1 MTTQADPP
9 TPSSPPSRTLDRA
22 EALYDL
28 ERYEQ
33 AAALAAQHLAQHPD
47 DAPALALLARCRRHL
62 GDRGEALRLA
72 DEALRADPEL
82 PSAWFL
88 RADLLAHG
96 PAGGPQW
103 AAAED
108 AARRGLALVPWHW
121 SGYHVL
127 GTILSRSGHPARR
140 REAYALALRSVELG
154 PEEDATHFLLGL
166 TAYQLKDYRT
176 AERAYENALRLN
188 PESSE
193 AHNNLSL
200 LHLRR
205 RWYRRGAWTRAAE
218 GFVDSAALDLEDR
231 EARFNLETMAW
242 GTAAGA
248 RWVALGGFMAAAI
261 GSARLRTGGTGTGAV
276 LAEAVGVT
284 VFLALWGGW
293 ALWTLR
299 RVPPRLRRPLLLIS
313 RGCPPV
319 LWMAGAV
326 ALLGLESAV
335 ALALPTASAGVLAGL
350 GAPLFWGVVLTYW
363 ISRSALNR
371 RAPGRR

>member
-1 MTTQADPP
+1 MTTPP
-9 TPSSPPSRTLDRA
+9 PHPLTLERA

-33 AAALAAQHLAQHPD
+33 AAALVSAHLAGHPD
-47 DAPALALLARCRRHL
+47 DGPALALLARCRRHL
-62 GDRGEALRLA
+62 GDHGEALRLA

-88 RADLLAHG
+88 RADLLSNGRNHG
-96 PAGGPQW
+96 D
-103 AAAED
+103 AEA
-108 AARRGLALVPWHW
+108 AARRGLALIPHHW

-127 GTILSRSGHPARR
+127 ASILDRSGNPARR
-140 REAYALALRSVELG
+140 PEAYSLARHAVQLG
-154 PEEDATHFLLGL
+154 PEEDATHFLVGL
-166 TAYQLKDYRT
+166 LAYRMGDHRT
-176 AERAYENALRLN
+176 AEQAYENALRLN

-248 RWVALGGFMAAAI
+248 RWVALAGFFAAAV
-261 GSARLRTGGTGTGAV
+261 GSAQLRGGSSGTPAVVAELVGAGV
-276 LAEAVGVT
+276 L
-284 VFLALWGGW
+284 LALWTGW
-293 ALWTLR
+293 LLWMRR

-313 RGCPPV
+313 RRCPPV

-326 ALLGLESAV
+326 GLLGLHSV
-335 ALALPTASAGVLAGL
+335 LTLALPGAGAGFVAAL
-350 GAPLFWGVVLTYW
+350 GTPLFWAVVVTYW
-363 ISRSALNR
+363 VSRSALGR
-371 RAPGRR
+371 RAPGR

>member
-1 MTTQADPP
+1 MTTPSTPP
-9 TPSSPPSRTLDRA
+9 ASEPATLRRA

-33 AAALAAQHLAQHPD
+33 AAALTARHLAQHPD

-62 GDRGEALRLA
+62 GDRAEALRLA
-72 DEALRADPEL
+72 DEALRADPGL

-108 AARRGLALVPWHW
+108 AARRGLALVPHHW

-127 GTILSRSGHPARR
+127 GTILARSDAPARR
-140 REAYALALRSVELG
+140 GEAYALALRSVELG

-166 TAYQLKDYRT
+166 TAYRLKDYRT

-188 PESSE
+188 PQSSE

-205 RWYRRGAWTRAAE
+205 RWFTRGAWTRAAE
-218 GFVDSAALDLEDR
+218 GFVDSAALDLDDR

-248 RWVALGGFMAAAI
+248 RWVALGGFMAAGI
-261 GSARLRTGGTGTGAV
+261 GSAQLRGGGTGTGPV
-276 LAEAVGVT
+276 VAEVVGVAA
-284 VFLALWGGW
+284 FLALWGGW
-293 ALWTLR
+293 VLWMGR
-299 RVPPRLRRPLLLIS
+299 RVPPRLRRPMLLIS
-313 RGCPPV
+313 RTCPPV

-326 ALLGLESAV
+326 GLLGLHSLAT
-335 ALALPTASAGVLAGL
+335 LALPTLDGGVVAGFG
-350 GAPLFWGVVLTYW
+350 GPLFWAVVITYW
-363 ISRSALNR
+363 VSRSALKR

>member
-1 MTTQADPP
+1 MTTPQPR
-9 TPSSPPSRTLDRA
+9 SLDRA

-28 ERYEQ
+28 ERYDQ
-33 AAALAAQHLAQHPD
+33 AAALTAQHLAHHPD
-47 DAPALALLARCRRHL
+47 DARALGLLARCRRHL
-62 GDRGEALRLA
+62 GDRTEALRLA
-72 DEALRADPEL
+72 DEALRADPQL

-108 AARRGLALVPWHW
+108 SARRGLALVPNHW
-121 SGYHVL
+121 TGYHVL
-127 GTILSRSGHPARR
+127 GTILMRSENPARR
-140 REAYALALRSVELG
+140 HEAYALALRSVELG

-166 TAYQLKDYRT
+166 AAYHLGDHAT

-188 PESSE
+188 PASSE

-205 RWYRRGAWTRAAE
+205 RFRRRGAWTRAAE
-218 GFVDSAALDLEDR
+218 GFVDSAALDLDDR

-248 RWVALGGFMAAAI
+248 RWVALAGFLAASV
-261 GSARLRTGGTGTGAV
+261 GSAQLRTGGTGTGAV
-276 LAEAVGVT
+276 VAEAVGVA

-293 ALWTLR
+293 ALWMLR

-326 ALLGLESAV
+326 ALLGLESAAV
-335 ALALPTASAGVLAGL
+335 LALPTAGAGVVAGL
-350 GAPLFWGVVLTYW
+350 GGPLFWAVVITYW
-363 ISRSALNR
+363 VSRSALKR

>member
-1 MTTQADPP
+1 MTGPGPAT
-9 TPSSPPSRTLDRA
+9 PPSLTLERA
-22 EALYDL
+22 GALYDL

-33 AAALAAQHLAQHPD
+33 AAALAAQHLAQQPD
-47 DAPALALLARCRRHL
+47 DAAALALLARCRRHL
-62 GDRGEALRLA
+62 GDHAEALRLA

-82 PSAWFL
+82 PSVWLL
-88 RADLLAHG
+88 RADLLAQG
-96 PAGGPQW
+96 PARGPQW

-108 AARRGLALVPWHW
+108 SARRGIALVPHHW
-121 SGYHVL
+121 AGYHVL
-127 GTILSRSGHPARR
+127 GTILARSGDRSRAG
-140 REAYALALRSVELG
+140 EAYALALRSVELG

-188 PESSE
+188 PQSSE

-205 RWYRRGAWTRAAE
+205 RWYTRGAWTRAAE
-218 GFVDSAALDLEDR
+218 GFVDSAALDLGDR

-248 RWVALGGFMAAAI
+248 RWVALAGFLAAGVGSAPLRGGSGGAAALTGELI
-261 GSARLRTGGTGTGAV
+261 GAAV
-276 LAEAVGVT
+276 VAG
-284 VFLALWGGW
+284 
-293 ALWTLR
+293 LWTAWFLWMRR

-313 RGCPPV
+313 RSCPPV

-326 ALLGLESAV
+326 GLLGLHSV
-335 ALALPTASAGVLAGL
+335 ATLALPTADAGVIAAL
-350 GAPLFWGVVLTYW
+350 GGPLFWAVVLTYW
-363 ISRSALNR
+363 VSRSALNR

>member
-1 MTTQADPP
+1 M
-9 TPSSPPSRTLDRA
+9 SLDRA

-33 AAALAAQHLAQHPD
+33 AAALTARHLAQHPD
-47 DAPALALLARCRRHL
+47 DARAFSLLARCRSRL
-62 GDRGEALRLA
+62 GDRAEALRLA

-82 PSAWFL
+82 PSAWLL
-88 RADLLAHG
+88 RADLLAQEPARG
-96 PAGGPQW
+96 PAW

-108 AARRGLALVPWHW
+108 SARRGIALVPHHW
-121 SGYHVL
+121 AGYHVL
-127 GTILSRSGHPARR
+127 GTILARSGDPARR
-140 REAYALALRSVELG
+140 AEAYALALRAVELG

-166 TAYQLKDYRT
+166 VAYQLKDYRT

-218 GFVDSAALDLEDR
+218 GFVDSAALDLDDR

-248 RWVALGGFMAAAI
+248 RWVALAGFMAATV
-261 GSARLRTGGTGTGAV
+261 GSAQLRSGGSGTGPVVAQLVGA
-276 LAEAVGVT
+276 AVFV
-284 VFLALWGGW
+284 ALWGGW
-293 ALWTLR
+293 ALWMAR

-313 RGCPPV
+313 RTCSPV

-326 ALLGLESAV
+326 GLLGLLSLV
-335 ALALPTASAGVLAGL
+335 TLALPTLDAGVVGGF
-350 GAPLFWGVVLTYW
+350 GAPLFWGVVITYW
-363 ISRSALNR
+363 VSRSALR
-371 RAPGRR
+371 RRTPGRR

>member
-1 MTTQADPP
+1 MTTPP
-9 TPSSPPSRTLDRA
+9 TPQPPSLTLDRA

-28 ERYEQ
+28 ARYEQ
-33 AAALAAQHLAQHPD
+33 AAALTAQHLAQQPD

-62 GDRGEALRLA
+62 GDRAEALRLA

-108 AARRGLALVPWHW
+108 AARRGLALVPHHW

-127 GTILSRSGHPARR
+127 GTILARSENPARR

-176 AERAYENALRLN
+176 AEKAYENALRLN

-218 GFVDSAALDLEDR
+218 GFVDSAALDLDDR
-231 EARFNLETMAW
+231 EARFNLEAMAW

-248 RWVALGGFMAAAI
+248 RWVALGGFMAASI
-261 GSARLRTGGTGTGAV
+261 GSAPLRSGGSGSGAITSELIGIGVV
-276 LAEAVGVT
+276 LV
-284 VFLALWGGW
+284 
-293 ALWTLR
+293 LWTAWFLWMRR
-299 RVPPRLRRPLLLIS
+299 RVAPRLRRPLLLIS
-313 RGCPPV
+313 RRCPPV

-326 ALLGLESAV
+326 GLLGLHSLV
-335 ALALPTASAGVLAGL
+335 TLALPTVGAGVVAGF
-350 GAPLFWGVVLTYW
+350 GAPLFWGVVITYW
-363 ISRSALNR
+363 VSRSALNR
-371 RAPGRR
+371 RAPDRR

>member
-1 MTTQADPP
+1 MTTPSTPP
-9 TPSSPPSRTLDRA
+9 ASQPTTLRRA

-33 AAALAAQHLAQHPD
+33 AAALTARHLAQHPD

-62 GDRGEALRLA
+62 GDRAEALRLA
-72 DEALRADPEL
+72 DEALRADPGL

-108 AARRGLALVPWHW
+108 AARRGLALVPHHW

-127 GTILSRSGHPARR
+127 GTILARSDDPARR
-140 REAYALALRSVELG
+140 GEAYALALRSVELG

-188 PESSE
+188 PQSSE

-205 RWYRRGAWTRAAE
+205 RWFTRGAWTRAAE
-218 GFVDSAALDLEDR
+218 GFVDSAALDLDDR

-248 RWVALGGFMAAAI
+248 RWVALGGFMAAGI
-261 GSARLRTGGTGTGAV
+261 GSAQLRGGGTGTGPV
-276 LAEAVGVT
+276 VAEVVGVAA
-284 VFLALWGGW
+284 FLALWGGW
-293 ALWTLR
+293 VLWMGR
-299 RVPPRLRRPLLLIS
+299 RVPPRLRRPMLLIS
-313 RGCPPV
+313 RTCPPV

-326 ALLGLESAV
+326 GLLGLHSLAT
-335 ALALPTASAGVLAGL
+335 LALPTLDGGVVAGFG
-350 GAPLFWGVVLTYW
+350 GPLFWAVVITYW
-363 ISRSALNR
+363 VSRSALKR